1 MRRRRDGSKALYV
14 GHVEAGARHLK
25 SRAVTGV
32 IVLTGA
38 LAATAGLSGSAAAAE
53 LTVSQL
59 PAASTAASVAAGAVS
74 SVPVAPVVDGATTT
88 VRPAVEQTI
97 AASPSAPVA
106 EPAVRAVARTAE
118 APARVIPQTPVAKPP
133 SPMPSTPA
141 TPSTPSEAPVAGDP
155 GNAGPNGQPDR
166 SRTPSR
172 RSQAEA
178 DDGAPKPAA
187 PAAFP
192 AKTSSGTAGELSPTH
207 PAGARSAGPD
217 QAPLPA
223 PPPAGAA
230 ASAASASA
238 FAPFLAGM
246 ALLALALGLS
256 DPGVSRRLKLPSA
269 AWRPQNL
276 VFRLER
282 PG

>member
-1 MRRRRDGSKALYV
+1 MRRGRDGFRALYV
-14 GHVEAGARHLK
+14 RHVEAGARHLR
-25 SRAVTGV
+25 SRAVTTV
-32 IVLTGA
+32 VVLTGA

-53 LTVSQL
+53 LAVSQL
-59 PAASTAASVAAGAVS
+59 PAASTATSVAAGAAS
-74 SVPVAPVVDGATTT
+74 SVPVAPVVEGAGTT
-88 VRPAVEQTI
+88 VRPAVEQTV
-97 AASPSAPVA
+97 SAPPVA
-106 EPAVRAVARTAE
+106 PVTESAVRAVARTAE
-118 APARVIPQTPVAKPP
+118 VPARVVSQTPVAE
-133 SPMPSTPA
+133 SVSR
-141 TPSTPSEAPVAGDP
+141 TPSTPSDAPAPADR
-155 GNAGPNGQPDR
+155 GNAGRSGQPDR

-172 RSQAEA
+172 RASEAPRPIHRSAAEA
-178 DDGAPKPAA
+178 HVGAPKPAA
-187 PAAFP
+187 
-192 AKTSSGTAGELSPTH
+192 AGELSPAH
-207 PAGARSAGPD
+207 QAGARSPRPD

-238 FAPFLAGM
+238 FAPLLAGM
-246 ALLALALGLS
+246 ALLALALGLR